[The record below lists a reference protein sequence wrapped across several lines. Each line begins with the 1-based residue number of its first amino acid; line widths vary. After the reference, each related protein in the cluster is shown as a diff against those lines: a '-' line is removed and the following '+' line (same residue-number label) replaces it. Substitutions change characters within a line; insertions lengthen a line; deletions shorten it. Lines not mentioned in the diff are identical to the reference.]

1 MTVLIKIFLLFA
13 QLSVFS
19 FGGGYAMFPILIREI
34 GKNGLVT
41 MDELTDII
49 AIAGMSPGAVAVNAA
64 VGVGYRAAGIAG
76 VIVSFLGIAIPC
88 TLIVITAAV
97 LFCKIRDSK
106 YVKHALYGLRPV
118 ITGIIFF
125 AAYKIGSNSG
135 IFASPASS
143 VLADGWNVSVS
154 GIHLFEIKSI
164 IIAGVS
170 FILLLRTKV
179 HPVFII
185 IGSGAAGILLF

>member
-1 MTVLIKIFLLFA
+1 LTVLIKIFLLFA

-76 VIVSFLGIAIPC
+76 VSRYC
-88 TLIVITAAV
+88 YTLHPYSYY
-97 LFCKIRDSK
+97 R
-106 YVKHALYGLRPV
+106 
-118 ITGIIFF
+118 
-125 AAYKIGSNSG
+125 SG
-135 IFASPASS
+135 
-143 VLADGWNVSVS
+143 
-154 GIHLFEIKSI
+154 
-164 IIAGVS
+164 
-170 FILLLRTKV
+170 FILQNT
-179 HPVFII
+179 
-185 IGSGAAGILLF
+185 